1 MNFDTLKLSNGV
13 FTNFTIFDNTSQT
26 VNINTSTLPI
36 TWDDTVLFNCDFTN
50 IYGGNPA
57 GYNVDNISYIQIK
70 RQKQGDAGWVTLV
83 KLPVNEV
90 SDLEIEHHDYFNQ
103 NGVTY
108 NYAIVEIDPSG
119 NESTYQIATVQSC
132 FKKVFIV
139 DAYNSYDLTNAT
151 NYNSYQRNQQT
162 GIYETFGRKYPIAV
176 MNSVLDYYSMTTTA
190 YLIKDNST
198 NDFDYI
204 QQRNY
209 IDEFTKFLNNK
220 KAKILKD
227 FNGNMWLLTVNG
239 APIIDPVAELGNSIA
254 KVSFNWVEI
263 GDANQEEYLKSTR
276 LTPVKPVY
284 SQIN

>member
-1 MNFDTLKLSNGV
+1 MRLNTMEITGGIFNNLTLLKGAQDITNGNYITQWDGDT
-13 FTNFTIFDNTSQT
+13 
-26 VNINTSTLPI
+26 
-36 TWDDTVLFNCDFTN
+36 LFNCDFIT

-57 GYNVDNISYIQIK
+57 GYNVDNISFVEIK
-70 RQKQGDAGWVTLV
+70 RQKAGENEWITLV
-83 KLPVNEV
+83 KLPVNQP
-90 SDLEIEHHDYFNQ
+90 SDLEFEHHDYFNQ
-103 NGVTY
+103 HGVVY
-108 NYAIVEIDPSG
+108 NYAIVELDTSG
-119 NESTYQIATVQSC
+119 NESTYQMAQIQSC
-132 FKKVFIV
+132 FDKVFIV
-139 DAYNSYDLTNAT
+139 DEYNSYDLTNAT

-162 GIYETFGRKYPIAV
+162 GIYETFGRKYPIVV

-220 KAKILKD
+220 KAKMLKD
-227 FNGNMWLLTVNG
+227 YNGNMWLLTING
-239 APIIDPVAELGNSIA
+239 TPTIDPIAELGNSIA

-263 GDANQEEYLKSTR
+263 GDANQEDYLKSAR
-276 LTPVKPVY
+276 LVPVKPVY

>member
-1 MNFDTLKLSNGV
+1 MRLNTMEITGGIFNNLTLLKGVQDITDGNYITQWDSDT
-13 FTNFTIFDNTSQT
+13 
-26 VNINTSTLPI
+26 
-36 TWDDTVLFNCDFTN
+36 LFNCDFTT

-57 GYNVDNISYIQIK
+57 GYNVDNISFVEIK
-70 RQKQGDAGWVTLV
+70 RQKAGDSEWITLV
-83 KLPVNEV
+83 KLPVNQP
-90 SDLEIEHHDYFNQ
+90 SDLEFEHHDYFNQ
-103 NGVTY
+103 HGVTY
-108 NYAIVEIDPSG
+108 NYAIVELDSAG
-119 NESTYQIATVQSC
+119 NESTYQMAQIESC
-132 FKKVFIV
+132 FNKVFIV
-139 DAYNSYDLTNAT
+139 DEYNSYDLTNAT

-227 FNGNMWLLTVNG
+227 FNGNIWLLTING
-239 APIIDPVAELGNSIA
+239 APTIDPVAELGNSIA

-263 GDANQEEYLKSTR
+263 GDANQEGYLKSAR
-276 LTPVKPVY
+276 LIPIKPVY